1 MSCQHSVSL
10 GVYVLGSLEPGERSQ
25 MERHLAG
32 CPFCQQELVRFSP
45 LPGLLGRI
53 SMADLEDIE
62 GFDLD
67 PAALGPPG
75 DPGLAAHSDPN
86 HPPLPEHPS
95 MPLPRPRPLNP
106 NMGRMPEP
114 NMGRHLVPPVPE
126 QPRPPQRPVPQA
138 GPQSKAPQRPEP
150 PAQPTKGPA
159 NRRRKETDRRTSRR
173 NFLTMAAVLVAAVA
187 VSAVFVQ
194 RSLTSTPAAEQPT
207 AVWQSTDQTSKV
219 AATAD
224 MTAKAWGT
232 QVSLRVSNLPV
243 GQVCQL
249 LVHNKDGQTQSA
261 GWWRNGTET
270 DSQVSSATSYSIQD
284 IDRMDVVTVDQKFL
298 VDLTPKS

>member
-53 SMADLEDIE
+53 SLADLEDID

-67 PAALGPPG
+67 PSSLGPPG
-75 DPGLAAHSDPN
+75 DPGM
-86 HPPLPEHPS
+86 PEHPS
-95 MPLPRPRPLNP
+95 MPLPRPRPMNQNRMP
-106 NMGRMPEP
+106 DMGRMPDP
-114 NMGRHLVPPVPE
+114 NLGRHLVPPVPE
-126 QPRPPQRPVPQA
+126 QPRPPQRPAESQR
-138 GPQSKAPQRPEP
+138 SAPVRPEP
-150 PAQPTKGPA
+150 PAQQSGPQSKGPA

-173 NFLTMAAVLVAAVA
+173 NFFTMAVVLVAAVA

-194 RSLTSTPAAEQPT
+194 RSLTSTPVAEQPT
-207 AVWQSTDQTSKV
+207 AVWQATDQTSKV
-219 AATAD
+219 TASAALT
-224 MTAKAWGT
+224 TKAWGT
-232 QVSLRVSNLPV
+232 GINLTVSNLPA

-249 LVHNKDGQTQSA
+249 LVHNKNGQTQSA
-261 GWWRNGTET
+261 GWWRNGNETEST
-270 DSQVSSATSYSIQD
+270 VPAATSFNLAD
-284 IDRMDVVTVDQKFL
+284 IDRMDVVTVDTKFL
-298 VDLTPKS
+298 VDLTPKA

>member
-1 MSCQHSVSL
+1 
-10 GVYVLGSLEPGERSQ
+10 

-53 SMADLEDIE
+53 SLADLEDID

-67 PAALGPPG
+67 PSSLGPPG
-75 DPGLAAHSDPN
+75 DPGM
-86 HPPLPEHPS
+86 PEHPS
-95 MPLPRPRPLNP
+95 MPLPRPKNRPQP
-106 NMGRMPEP
+106 DFGRMTDP
-114 NMGRHLVPPVPE
+114 NPGRHLVPPVPE
-126 QPRPPQRPVPQA
+126 QPRPPQRPA
-138 GPQSKAPQRPEP
+138 APVRPEP
-150 PAQPTKGPA
+150 PAQQPKAKGPA
-159 NRRRKETDRRTSRR
+159 NRRRTRETDKRTSRR
-173 NFLTMAAVLVAAVA
+173 NFITMAAVLVAAVA

-194 RSLTSTPAAEQPT
+194 RSLASGPPQADAPT
-207 AVWQSTDQTSKV
+207 AVWQATDQTSKV
-219 AATAD
+219 TASAD
-224 MTAKAWGT
+224 LTSKAWGT
-232 QVSLRVSNLPV
+232 AINLKVANLPA

-249 LVHNKDGQTQSA
+249 MVHNKNGQSQSV

-270 DSQVSSATSYSIQD
+270 DSQVPTATSYNIAD

>member
-53 SMADLEDIE
+53 SLADLEDID

-67 PAALGPPG
+67 PSSLGPPG
-75 DPGLAAHSDPN
+75 DPGM
-86 HPPLPEHPS
+86 PEHPS
-95 MPLPRPRPLNP
+95 MPLPRPKNRPQP
-106 NMGRMPEP
+106 DFGRMTDP
-114 NMGRHLVPPVPE
+114 NPGRHLVPPVPE
-126 QPRPPQRPVPQA
+126 QPRPPQRP
-138 GPQSKAPQRPEP
+138 APVRPEP
-150 PAQPTKGPA
+150 PAQQPKAKGPA
-159 NRRRKETDRRTSRR
+159 NRRRARETDKRTSRR

-194 RSLTSTPAAEQPT
+194 RSLASAPVAEPPT
-207 AVWQSTDQTSKV
+207 AVWQATDQTSKV
-219 AATAD
+219 TASAD
-224 MTAKAWGT
+224 LTSKAWGT
-232 QVSLRVSNLPV
+232 AINLKVSNLPV

-249 LVHNKDGQTQSA
+249 MVHNKNGQSQSV

-270 DSQVSSATSYSIQD
+270 DSQVPTATSFNIGD

>member
-53 SMADLEDIE
+53 SLADLEDIE

-67 PAALGPPG
+67 PSSLGPPG
-75 DPGLAAHSDPN
+75 DPG
-86 HPPLPEHPS
+86 LPEHPS
-95 MPLPRPRPLNP
+95 MPLPRPRPMNAP
-106 NMGRMPEP
+106 RPDMGRMPEP
-114 NMGRHLVPPVPE
+114 NPGRHLVPPVPE
-126 QPRPPQRPVPQA
+126 QPRPPQRPAAQRSEPPTQQSS
-138 GPQSKAPQRPEP
+138 GPQSKGPQS
-150 PAQPTKGPA
+150 KGPA
-159 NRRRKETDRRTSRR
+159 NRRRKDADRRNSRR
-173 NFLTMAAVLVAAVA
+173 NFLTMAAILVAAVA

-194 RSLTSTPAAEQPT
+194 RSLTSAPTAEQPT
-207 AVWQSTDQTSKV
+207 AVWQATDQTSKV
-219 AATAD
+219 TASAD
-224 MTAKAWGT
+224 LTTKAWGT
-232 QVSLRVSNLPV
+232 AINLKVSNLPA
-243 GQVCQL
+243 GQICQL
-249 LVHNKDGQTQSA
+249 MVHNKNGQTQSA

-270 DSQVSSATSYSIQD
+270 DSQVPTATSFSIGD

>member
-53 SMADLEDIE
+53 SLADLEDID

-67 PAALGPPG
+67 PSSLGPPG
-75 DPGLAAHSDPN
+75 DPGMPQ
-86 HPPLPEHPS
+86 HPS
-95 MPLPRPRPLNP
+95 MPLPRPKNRPQPDLGQMP
-106 NMGRMPEP
+106 DLGRMTDP
-114 NMGRHLVPPVPE
+114 NPGRHLVPPVPE
-126 QPRPPQRPVPQA
+126 QPKVQRSAPV
-138 GPQSKAPQRPEP
+138 RPEP
-150 PAQPTKGPA
+150 PAQQPKAKGPA
-159 NRRRKETDRRTSRR
+159 NRRRTRETDKRTSRR

-194 RSLTSTPAAEQPT
+194 RSLASAPVAEAPT
-207 AVWQSTDQTSKV
+207 AVWQATDQTSKV
-219 AATAD
+219 TASAD
-224 MTAKAWGT
+224 LTSKAWGT
-232 QVSLRVSNLPV
+232 AINLKVSNLPA

-249 LVHNKDGQTQSA
+249 MVHNKNGQSQSV

-270 DSQVSSATSYSIQD
+270 DSQVPTATSFNIAD

>member
-1 MSCQHSVSL
+1 MSL

-53 SMADLEDIE
+53 SLADLEDID

-67 PAALGPPG
+67 PSSLGPPG
-75 DPGLAAHSDPN
+75 DPG
-86 HPPLPEHPS
+86 LPEHPS
-95 MPLPRPRPLNP
+95 MPLPRPRPTNRNP
-106 NMGRMPEP
+106 MPDMGRMPDP
-114 NMGRHLVPPVPE
+114 NLGRHLVPPVPE
-126 QPRPPQRPVPQA
+126 QPRPPQRP
-138 GPQSKAPQRPEP
+138 APQRPEP
-150 PAQPTKGPA
+150 PAQQPKSKGPA
-159 NRRRKETDRRTSRR
+159 NRRRKDADKRNGRR

-194 RSLTSTPAAEQPT
+194 RSLTSTPVAEQPT
-207 AVWQSTDQTSKV
+207 AVWQATDQTSKV
-219 AATAD
+219 AASAD
-224 MTAKAWGT
+224 LTTKAWGT
-232 QVSLRVSNLPV
+232 QISLKVSNLPA

-249 LVHNKDGQTQSA
+249 LVHNKNGQTQSA

-270 DSQVSSATSYSIQD
+270 DSQVPAATSFSVND

>member
-53 SMADLEDIE
+53 SLADLEDID

-67 PAALGPPG
+67 PSSLGPPG
-75 DPGLAAHSDPN
+75 DPG
-86 HPPLPEHPS
+86 LPEHPS
-95 MPLPRPRPLNP
+95 MPLPRPKNRPQPDFGQMPDL
-106 NMGRMPEP
+106 GRMTDP
-114 NMGRHLVPPVPE
+114 NPGRHLVPPVPE
-126 QPRPPQRPVPQA
+126 QPRPPQRSV
-138 GPQSKAPQRPEP
+138 PQRPEP
-150 PAQPTKGPA
+150 PAQQPKAKGPA
-159 NRRRKETDRRTSRR
+159 NRRRRDTDKRNSRR

-194 RSLTSTPAAEQPT
+194 RSLTSAPVAEAPT
-207 AVWQSTDQTSKV
+207 AVWQATDQTSKV
-219 AATAD
+219 TASAD
-224 MTAKAWGT
+224 LTSKGWGT
-232 QVSLRVSNLPV
+232 AINLKVSNLPA

-249 LVHNKDGQTQSA
+249 MVHNKNGQTQSA

-270 DSQVSSATSYSIQD
+270 DSQVPTATSYAIGD